1 MQALLEL
8 STGRLLD
15 EFAAGAA
22 TPAAGSATALTAA
35 LAAALVR
42 MVAALTV
49 EKATA
54 GSERL
59 RERYGPYRARAEE
72 IAAGA
77 ERLRESLQAMV
88 QEDAELV
95 EAMVRFRRQQ
105 QKQSAPSPEAV
116 VVGRQAT
123 EAPLRTARAA
133 LQVAE
138 YAQEL
143 LDHGYRSAAGDAE
156 VAARLALA
164 AADAALAITSE
175 NLSDAGT
182 DLEWLEPVRQEH
194 RELTSRMADVQ
205 RVVHRPSAL
214 TPD

>member
-1 MQALLEL
+1 MQPLLEL
-8 STGRLLD
+8 SAGRLLD
-15 EFAAGAA
+15 ELAAGTA

-72 IAAGA
+72 IATEA
-77 ERLRESLQAMV
+77 ERLRESLQALV

-105 QKQSAPSPEAV
+105 GQSAPPPESV
-116 VVGRQAT
+116 VVGRQAA

-138 YAQEL
+138 YAREL
-143 LDHGYRSAAGDAE
+143 LARGYQSAAGDAD

-182 DLEWLEPVRQEH
+182 GPEWAEPVRQEL
-194 RELTSRMADVQ
+194 RELTSRMAAAQ
-205 RVVHRPSAL
+205 EVVHRPSAL
-214 TPD
+214 TSD